1 MKKRGLWI
9 GAGILM
15 ALAMPGFNLH
25 FFVWIGFALFLRS
38 LDRES
43 GSLTAK
49 SLIRNTLRGLG
60 FGLVFFGVSLHWFLP
75 TFAHYI
81 PQVLRSFPPI
91 MGAVVFLLLI
101 SVEALFYGLFAFVY
115 TLFRSRVTDRSA
127 LFCLFIGLL
136 LFVTEWLRGLGPMG
150 FPGFRFSDALVNML
164 GLSQL
169 VAFGGTEALVILIG
183 VANAA
188 LYRILS
194 ARPFLSSSKRSW
206 VLVALLLLSLYTGD
220 SVMQN
225 LLPPVYPQNGETR
238 WVGGMQTMF
247 RSEDKYAFSEAE
259 FIEEFSDVLSLLDS
273 VPKTPDFVAFPEAQF
288 MYDIRE
294 RTKTAK
300 ALERLSEE
308 REVVFVVGHLA
319 QTNDEEYYNAVRTVS
334 PEGGVSNDFYG
345 KRHLNPFV
353 ETLPFERIFGML
365 SFIKFSNYFT
375 PGPFAQTFEISGKR
389 YAFPVCFE
397 SYYSEVFGD
406 FLAQKAEAFFV
417 LTNDAWFTSP
427 IALEQ
432 HFVQARFRAL
442 ETGKWV
448 GQVSNNGIT
457 GVSDPFGRVV
467 ARINPFEKGLGVF
480 LIGFSDQTR
489 AITFLDY
496 RLLCLGGYGAFFFLL
511 VAIALTRKR
520 QPEKAQGYEM
530 K

>member
-38 LDRES
+38 LDRENAPLS
-43 GSLTAK
+43 AR

-115 TLFRSRVTDRSA
+115 TLFRSRVTDRPT

-183 VANAA
+183 VVNAA
-188 LYRILS
+188 LFRILS

-206 VLVALLLLSLYTGD
+206 VLVALLLLSLYAAD
-220 SVMQN
+220 SVTQN

-247 RSEDKYAFSEAE
+247 RSEDKYDSGTGWPSYARPIADDRVGT
-259 FIEEFSDVLSLLDS
+259 EEDRALFMSRTEVHCARCGGHLGHVFPDGFGTPTGDRYCMNSLSLS
-273 VPKTPDFVAFPEAQF
+273 FSPEA
-288 MYDIRE
+288 
-294 RTKTAK
+294 
-300 ALERLSEE
+300 
-308 REVVFVVGHLA
+308 
-319 QTNDEEYYNAVRTVS
+319 
-334 PEGGVSNDFYG
+334 
-345 KRHLNPFV
+345 
-353 ETLPFERIFGML
+353 
-365 SFIKFSNYFT
+365 
-375 PGPFAQTFEISGKR
+375 
-389 YAFPVCFE
+389 
-397 SYYSEVFGD
+397 
-406 FLAQKAEAFFV
+406 
-417 LTNDAWFTSP
+417 
-427 IALEQ
+427 
-432 HFVQARFRAL
+432 
-442 ETGKWV
+442 
-448 GQVSNNGIT
+448 
-457 GVSDPFGRVV
+457 
-467 ARINPFEKGLGVF
+467 
-480 LIGFSDQTR
+480 
-489 AITFLDY
+489 
-496 RLLCLGGYGAFFFLL
+496 
-511 VAIALTRKR
+511 
-520 QPEKAQGYEM
+520 
-530 K
+530 